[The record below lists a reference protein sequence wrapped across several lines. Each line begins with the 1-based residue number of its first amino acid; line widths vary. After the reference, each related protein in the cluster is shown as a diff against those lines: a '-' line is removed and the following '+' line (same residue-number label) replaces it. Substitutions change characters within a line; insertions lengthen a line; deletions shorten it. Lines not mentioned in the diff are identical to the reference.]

1 MERRRDTA
9 GHRPSARAFR
19 PDIEGLR
26 AVAILLVVAYHA
38 GVPGFSG
45 GFVGVDVF
53 FVLSGYL
60 ITGLLFEELSR
71 TGRIGFKQFYAR
83 RARRLLPGCALM
95 LLATV
100 AGGWFVFSPV
110 EQQQFAGT
118 ALATA
123 AYVSNLWF
131 ARNQMD
137 YLGGDAD
144 RNPLLHTWSL
154 GVEEQFYL
162 VWPAFVGFVGRAR
175 ADGRQRVIGAMVL
188 VAAASFALSLWMT
201 AASPPWAF
209 YSLPARAWEFAAG
222 AFAALQFTGARASG
236 RVAVRAVTVA
246 GLLAVAAASV
256 FFTQRTPFPG
266 WPALLPVLGT
276 AAVLVGGTLAP
287 EQLALRPLLSAP
299 FQAIGRLSYAWY
311 LWHWPV
317 LILAGAY
324 FGHLGAAGLLTA
336 AAASLG
342 IAAAAHA
349 LVENPVRYAPFLVA
363 RPRLS
368 LAVAAALTLFGV
380 TTARG
385 WRLLARRAAAEPAQA
400 RYAQAR
406 DDLPRV
412 YAVGCHLVYGQ
423 VREPACAFGDA
434 ASDTT
439 VVLFGDSHAAQW
451 FPALQRVAGERRW
464 RLVSFTKSGC
474 PAADVP
480 MYDPRLKRRYW
491 ECDEWRALALRR
503 IESTRP
509 ALVVISEA
517 SHYVAHGPSVPPDQ
531 VSDAQWTAGL
541 RETLAALAAARVP
554 VTVIADTPAP
564 GYDVDVCLSRLHW
577 MHGSG
582 VKGCAFPLRA
592 AVDSQVAGDVARAAS
607 GLAGVRVVSLSDAI
621 CRTDVCSP
629 EQDGMVVYRDA
640 DHLTARY
647 AASLAP
653 ALAAR
658 LGPAPRRG
666 GAPAAFRPPAGTP

>member
-1 MERRRDTA
+1 MQRRPESA
-9 GHRPSARAFR
+9 VHRSSSRAFR

-38 GVPGFSG
+38 GVPGFAG

-71 TGRIGFKQFYAR
+71 TGRIAFKQFYAR

-144 RNPLLHTWSL
+144 QNPLLHTWSL

-162 VWPAFVGFVGRAR
+162 VWPAFVSLVGRGR
-175 ADGRQRVIGAMVL
+175 ANGRQLVIGAMVL
-188 VAAASFALSLWMT
+188 VAAASFALSIWMT

-209 YSLPARAWEFAAG
+209 YSLPTRAWEFAVG
-222 AFAALQFTGARASG
+222 AIAALQFSG
-236 RVAVRAVTVA
+236 SRESARVAVRVVTVA
-246 GLLAVAAASV
+246 GLAAVAAASV
-256 FFTQRTPFPG
+256 LFTQRTPFPG

-276 AAVLVGGTLAP
+276 AAVLVGATLAP
-287 EQLALRPLLSAP
+287 GQRVLRPLLTAP
-299 FQAIGRLSYAWY
+299 FQAIGRLSYSWY

-317 LILAGAY
+317 LIIAAAY
-324 FGHLGAAGLLTA
+324 FGPLGPAGLLAA

-349 LVENPVRYAPFLVA
+349 LVENPVRFAPFLVA

-368 LAVAAALTLFGV
+368 LGVAAALTLLGV

-385 WRLLARRAAAEPAQA
+385 WRLLARRAAAEPAQV
-400 RYAQAR
+400 RYAEAR

-412 YAVGCHLVYGQ
+412 YATGCHLVYGQ
-423 VREPACAFGDA
+423 VREPACAFADL

-451 FPALQRVAGERRW
+451 FPALQRVAASRHW
-464 RLVSFTKSGC
+464 QLVSLTKSGC
-474 PAADVP
+474 PAADVHLW
-480 MYDPRLKRRYW
+480 DQRLKRPYW
-491 ECDEWRALALRR
+491 DCDAWRQLTVRR
-503 IESTRP
+503 IASQRP
-509 ALVVISEA
+509 ALVVISDA
-517 SHYVAHGPSVPPDQ
+517 SRYVAHGAVVPPDM
-531 VSDAQWTAGL
+531 VSDSEWTAGL
-541 RETLAALAAARVP
+541 HETLVSLAAARVP

-564 GYDVDVCLSRLHW
+564 GYDVDICLSRLHW
-577 MHGSG
+577 VHRPGASG
-582 VKGCAFPLRA
+582 CTFPLRG
-592 AVDSQVAGDVARAAS
+592 AVDSLVADDAIRAAS
-607 GLAGVRVVSLSDAI
+607 GVAGVRVVSLVDAI
-621 CRTDVCSP
+621 CASGVCAP
-629 EQDGMVVYRDA
+629 EKDGMVVYRDA

-653 ALAAR
+653 ALARR
-658 LGPAPRRG
+658 LDGALHPPRRD
-666 GAPAAFRPPAGTP
+666 F